1 MFRAAFSETPN
12 YCRIIRLTKSN
23 FKLESK
29 FSRIQLRQPSQ
40 QSCAYFKINRID
52 ELSSTFALGLTHNI
66 WNTIVTCVLQS
77 IVVLSSFESPSFVVF
92 RDSDH
97 VSCECDRE
105 IAIITR

>member
-12 YCRIIRLTKSN
+12 YCRIIRLSKSN

-52 ELSSTFALGLTHNI
+52 ELSSTFALGLTHN
-66 WNTIVTCVLQS
+66 NLEYHSHMRTSEYRSTELVS
-77 IVVLSSFESPSFVVF
+77 IAFVRRF
-92 RDSDH
+92 S
-97 VSCECDRE
+97 
-105 IAIITR
+105 